1 MFGRKRHR
9 GFVQEPFA
17 LERIQLQRDNP
28 DLTSYLA
35 GPFGDY
41 AIGGGEQVRKRGRG
55 HSKKPWNEEKELTR
69 CLTGVSRQLRKTN
82 NRQGLLSKRNL
93 SKFRSVVQALNKSG
107 FSSPTGWGLMSV
119 LSDADLDDDAA
130 LEILEGGKYDD
141 MTPSQVRSITTGDK
155 GSIVTI
161 PNTPTQISAP
171 FRLLLAGPSQCGKTH
186 FFKKFLRF
194 REFMSVPPP
203 KQVFWFYG
211 VEASVEDAR
220 EEFPE
225 ITFIQ
230 DLPTD
235 EWMRDKIDPE
245 DYPLLIIDDLMQDAI
260 TPDRRA
266 STKDSRK
273 TINHL
278 FTRGSH
284 HQNISVIMTTQ
295 TLFSNVKM
303 RELALNASATVV
315 FANNRDR
322 SHIRPLGDQIFGTG
336 EKGGAFLVACMKYL
350 EHYLEKEDLKGE
362 RPYLWISHQ
371 AGTSPG
377 RQVRTKVFP
386 GEDNIYFVRSRDV
399 RTVDPK
405 VVTQS
410 EALE

>member
-1 MFGRKRHR
+1 MTSKHKGDH
-9 GFVQEPFA
+9 PFT
-17 LERIQLQRDNP
+17 LERIKLQRTNP
-28 DLTSYLA
+28 ALTSYLA
-35 GPFGDY
+35 GPVGRY
-41 AIGGGEQVRKRGRG
+41 TITGGGDQSMKRRRG
-55 HSKKPWNEEKELTR
+55 HSKSPWDAEKELTR
-69 CLTGVSRQLRKTN
+69 CLTGVSRQLNKNKSR
-82 NRQGLLSKRNL
+82 RGLMSKRNL
-93 SKFRSVVQALNKSG
+93 SKFRSVVQTLNDTG
-107 FSSPTGWGLMSV
+107 FTSTTGRGLLSV
-119 LSDADLDDDAA
+119 LTDPELDENAA
-130 LEILEGGKYDD
+130 IEMLEAGKYDD
-141 MTPSQVRSITTGDK
+141 GDMAPSQVRSISTGDK

-161 PNTPTQISAP
+161 PNTATQMTAP

-186 FFKKFLRF
+186 FFKHLLRC

-211 VEASVEDAR
+211 VEASVDSAR

-235 EWMRDKIDPE
+235 EWMQDNIDPRE
-245 DYPLLIIDDLMQDAI
+245 YPLLIIDDLMQDAI
-260 TPDRRA
+260 TPERRG

-336 EKGGAFLVACMKYL
+336 EKGGAFLVACMKHL
-350 EHYLEKEDLKGE
+350 EQHLENDENKGE

-371 AGTSPG
+371 AGTTSA

-386 GEDNIYFVRSRDV
+386 GEDNMYFVRSRDV
-399 RTVDPK
+399 RKVDPRT
-405 VVTQS
+405 VTHS
-410 EALE
+410 EPLQ